1 MGLRSVLGFELFHE
15 RSGGE
20 IALAFEH
27 KERRAKRPGE
37 PSERPRG
44 DFNGDGRIGAGVFA
58 HTIDDHVRQEPS
70 GMINEGTAYDYA
82 LRVKHT
88 DEITDGKADVQRR
101 FVERF
106 QCDRLAG
113 NGGAADRVD
122 GE

>member
-1 MGLRSVLGFELFHE
+1 MVFLAEPRSVLLLKLFRE
-15 RSGGE
+15 RSGSE

-70 GMINEGTAYDYA
+70 GVINEGTAYDYA

-88 DEITDGKADVQRR
+88 DEIT
-101 FVERF
+101 E
-106 QCDRLAG
+106 
-113 NGGAADRVD
+113 
-122 GE
+122 